1 MTAKVY
7 IFPTGE
13 ALAPV
18 IPLWGGTVNAVPDT
32 AKGTE
37 VARRTESVVIAAW
50 TPAGRP
56 QNFPDGGAAA

>member
-1 MTAKVY
+1 MTAQ
-7 IFPTGE
+7 IIEFPTGRR
-13 ALAPV
+13 LAPV
-18 IPLWGGTVNAVPDT
+18 INLRGGTVNAVSDT

>member
-1 MTAKVY
+1 MSATVY
-7 IFPTGE
+7 CFQTGQI
-13 ALAPV
+13 LAPV
-18 IPLWGGTVNAVPDT
+18 INLRGGTVNAVPDT